1 MGLFKK
7 ERLAEV
13 EKKRETVTSHGI
25 LIVDDEDANL
35 QTMRFLLQ
43 NHYEVHFAHDGQE
56 ALDLMRDPEFVPKV
70 QLILCDQRMPN
81 LTGVQFLQK
90 IIDISPDIVR
100 ILVTGY
106 TDIQSIIESI
116 NQAHIYK
123 FMLKPVDQ
131 QDLLVTIRRALEA
144 YDMRKEIEA
153 HHRKLEA
160 EIEKATRELREANQ
174 ALRRT
179 NQELEAAGEEI
190 KRNHEK
196 LLRTQ
201 GQLVMHEKMAFL
213 GTLTTGIA
221 HELKNPLNFIV
232 NFSEHA
238 ADVANDIVESHGK
251 ALARVVA
258 PGDEGDAD
266 AESALDMVK
275 SLQTST
281 TRIALH
287 GRRADEVLNTMLKLS
302 RGTGSQK
309 EPTDFNA
316 SIMKYVELAF
326 QSAKHALGAVDVDIE
341 RDFDQSIPTVNLS
354 ATGIGRVVSNIIQNS
369 VEALAQKRTRLG
381 EAFQPVISVR
391 TRLVGENAEMRFR
404 DNGAG
409 IPGSVVHQVF
419 LPFFTTKGDNK
430 HIGLGLSI
438 AYDIV
443 VQEHGGQIEVHASE
457 GEHTE
462 FVVRLPLV

>member
-1 MGLFKK
+1 MGIFKK
-7 ERLAEV
+7 ERLAAV
-13 EKKRETVTSHGI
+13 EKKREAVTTHGI
-25 LIVDDEDANL
+25 LIVDDEEANL

-43 NHYEVHFAHDGQE
+43 NHYEVFFAHDGQE
-56 ALDLMRDPEFVPKV
+56 ALTLIRNADFTSKI

-144 YDMRKEIEA
+144 YDMRK
-153 HHRKLEA
+153 KLE
-160 EIEKATRELREANQ
+160 EYHRGLEDMVKM
-174 ALRRT
+174 RT
-179 NQELEAAGEEI
+179 QELERANLDLRRINHELELASEEI
-190 KRNHEK
+190 RKNHEK

-201 GQLVMHEKMAFL
+201 SQLVMQEKMAFL

-232 NFSEHA
+232 NFSEDA
-238 ADVANDIVESHGK
+238 EVVASDIVDIHGK
-251 ALARVVA
+251 ALANLR
-258 PGDEGDAD
+258 EDASD
-266 AESALDMVK
+266 PTAETALDMVEALK
-275 SLQTST
+275 TNTS
-281 TRIALH
+281 RIALH

-309 EPTDFNA
+309 ESVDLNA
-316 SIMKYVELAF
+316 SISKYVELAF
-326 QSAKHALGAVDVDIE
+326 QSAKHVIGDVVVDVE
-341 RDFDQSIPTVNLS
+341 REFDESIPPVNIS
-354 ATGIGRVVSNIIQNS
+354 TTGIGRVVTNIIQNS
-369 VEALAQKRTRLG
+369 VESLAQKRARQG
-381 EAFQPVISVR
+381 ESFRPTITVR
-391 TRLVGENAEMRFR
+391 TQLAGENVEIHFW
-404 DNGAG
+404 DNGIGIPAG
-409 IPGSVVHQVF
+409 ILHQVF

-443 VQEHGGQIEVHASE
+443 VQEHGGHAEARASE
-457 GEHTE
+457 GNHAE
-462 FVVRLPLV
+462 FVIKLPVG